1 MLNFL
6 SAINCILLHLKKKLT
21 LAIMSDLYQVVTI
34 AGKDLGCIANKNI
47 KRGTLISQEK
57 PQCTAFGSQTW
68 DSEWIKSVVSS
79 FNEMSTSDQ
88 EKYLKLHNRFSDVES
103 LNDVQ
108 QKELINRKDQINKIF
123 DFDGE
128 NEDGKGTGSSLNEK
142 LKPST
147 IKSNISGKR

>member
-1 MLNFL
+1 
-6 SAINCILLHLKKKLT
+6 
-21 LAIMSDLYQVVTI
+21 MSDLYQVVKI

-88 EKYLKLHNRFSDVES
+88 ENYLKLHNRFSDVES

-108 QKELINRKDQINKIF
+108 QKELFNRKDQINKIF
-123 DFDGE
+123 DFDDK
-128 NEDGKGTGSSLNEK
+128 NEDSKGTGSFRNGKSK
-142 LKPST
+142 YSI
-147 IKSNISGKR
+147 IKSNFSCKR

>member
-1 MLNFL
+1 M
-6 SAINCILLHLKKKLT
+6 
-21 LAIMSDLYQVVTI
+21 
-34 AGKDLGCIANKNI
+34 GCIAKKNI

-79 FNEMSTSDQ
+79 FNEMSSSDQ
-88 EKYLKLHNRFSDVES
+88 ENYLKLHNRFSDVES

>member
-1 MLNFL
+1 
-6 SAINCILLHLKKKLT
+6 
-21 LAIMSDLYQVVTI
+21 MSDIYQVVTI

-88 EKYLKLHNRFSDVES
+88 ENYLKLHNRFSDVES

-123 DFDGE
+123 DFDDKH
-128 NEDGKGTGSSLNEK
+128 EDSKGTGSFRNEK
-142 LKPST
+142 SKYPI
-147 IKSNISGKR
+147 IKSNISCKR

>member
-1 MLNFL
+1 M
-6 SAINCILLHLKKKLT
+6 
-21 LAIMSDLYQVVTI
+21 
-34 AGKDLGCIANKNI
+34 GCIANKNI

-79 FNEMSTSDQ
+79 FNEMSNSDQ
-88 EKYLKLHNRFSDVES
+88 ENYLKLHNRFSDVES